1 MTEKVT
7 TEFRMI
13 MIVKVMI
20 LMARIIIKVT
30 RIITIMIVSMLM
42 NLQ

>member
-20 LMARIIIKVT
+20 LMARRIIKVT
-30 RIITIMIVSMLM
+30 RIITIMIISMLM

>member
-13 MIVKVMI
+13 MIVKVII
-20 LMARIIIKVT
+20 LMARRIIKVT
-30 RIITIMIVSMLM
+30 RIITIMIISMLM